1 MIRDLLDRRAPA
13 QLAYELLAF
22 PLGLAYF
29 VFLVVGLSTGTGT
42 AVTLIGLPILIGMLF
57 AWRALAMGERRLLN
71 LLLELDLADPYR
83 PLRSPTMLGRLR
95 ERIADPATWK
105 DLVYLFLAF
114 PLGLLSFVVTVTTV
128 SLTLGLALAPAYHWA
143 VPDGVQ
149 LGILNVDTLPEA
161 LLCVPLAAPAALLA
175 LAAVRLLAS
184 MHAAVARALLGPSP
198 DPELSERV
206 QDLQG
211 SRARIIAAAD
221 AERRRLE
228 RDLHDGA
235 QQRLVAVSLVL
246 GLARRRMAGGEP
258 AEDLVAQADEEAR
271 LAIAELRDLA
281 RGIHPAILTDRG
293 LEAGLRDL
301 ATRASVPV
309 AVLGAPEQRLPE
321 PVEAAAYFVVS
332 EALTNVAKYAQ
343 ATEATV
349 EVRVEGGAAVI
360 DVADDGVGGAEHSSG
375 SGLRGLADRVGALDG
390 TLKLISPAGEG
401 TRLRAR
407 IPLDG
412 VASTPLV
419 LDARAEAV
427 DEAELAARRRAR
439 RRRALSTHAVV
450 YAVVMAVLCFI
461 WLTTGAGYFW
471 PQWPVVG
478 WGAILALH
486 AWLART
492 PAG

>member
-1 MIRDLLDRRAPA
+1 MDRRTPGR
-13 QLAYELLAF
+13 LAYELLAF

-29 VFLVVGLSTGTGT
+29 VFLVTGLAVGTGT
-42 AVTLIGLPILIGMLF
+42 AITLIGIPVLVGMLF
-57 AWRALAMGERRLLN
+57 AWRGLAMGERRLLN
-71 LLLELDLADPYR
+71 LLLGLELADPYR
-83 PLRSPTMLGRLR
+83 PLGSPSALGRLR

-114 PLGLLSFVVTVTTV
+114 PLGLFSFVVTVTTLSV
-128 SLTLGLALAPAYHWA
+128 ALGLLLAPVYSWA
-143 VPDGVQ
+143 LPEAID
-149 LGILNVDTLPEA
+149 LGFLELDTTAEA
-161 LLCVPLAAPAALLA
+161 LLCVPFGLLAGFLALLA
-175 LAAVRLLAS
+175 IRVLAAMHTSVAS
-184 MHAAVARALLGPSP
+184 LLLGSSP
-198 DPELSERV
+198 DPELSARV

-246 GLARRRMAGGEP
+246 GLARRRMASGEP

-271 LAIAELRDLA
+271 QAITELRDLA

-301 ATRASVPV
+301 AARASVPV
-309 AVLGAPEQRLPE
+309 VVSGAPEERLPE
-321 PVEAAAYFVVS
+321 PVEAAAYFLVS

-343 ATEATV
+343 ATEASV
-349 EVRVEGGAAVI
+349 DVRVEGGAAVI
-360 DVADDGVGGAEHSSG
+360 EVADDGIGGAQPGSG

-390 TLKLISPAGEG
+390 SLQLDSPPGQG

-407 IPLDG
+407 IPING
-412 VASTPLV
+412 AVAAP
-419 LDARAEAV
+419 RAFAQH
-427 DEAELAARRRAR
+427 AEVADDPDRAARRRR
-439 RRRALSTHAVV
+439 LHRRAFSIHAAV
-450 YAVVMAVLCFI
+450 YAVVMALLCFI

-471 PQWPVVG
+471 PQWPIAG
-478 WGAILALH
+478 WGAVLAIH
-486 AWLART
+486 GWVVRW
-492 PAG
+492 